1 MRKQTMKLKFNDGNL
16 TRTLLLTLVLTSG
29 CQSHVRLQNS
39 QRLMAR
45 PDFPQAAQ
53 SSPEWVRDSLKTINA
68 LELEVERK

>member
-1 MRKQTMKLKFNDGNL
+1 MKPKLNAGNL
-16 TRTLLLTLVLTSG
+16 TRTLLLTLALTAG

-53 SSPEWVRDSLKTINA
+53 ASPEWVRDSLKTINA
-68 LELEVERK
+68 LELELERK